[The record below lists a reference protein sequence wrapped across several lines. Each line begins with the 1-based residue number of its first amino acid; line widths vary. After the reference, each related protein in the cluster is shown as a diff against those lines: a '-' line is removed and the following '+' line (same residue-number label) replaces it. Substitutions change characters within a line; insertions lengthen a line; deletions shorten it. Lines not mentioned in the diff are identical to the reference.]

1 MQPSYWCGTKPV
13 RSSRVGGDDCK
24 TGKSEYL
31 EDEPV
36 DMTAG
41 IQINGLTKKFN
52 AKGSTKVDILLV
64 EPADNV
70 GSYCTSCGVI
80 PSDAVLLTVH

>member
-1 MQPSYWCGTKPV
+1 
-13 RSSRVGGDDCK
+13 
-24 TGKSEYL
+24 
-31 EDEPV
+31 
-36 DMTAG
+36 MTAG